1 MTEIA
6 FHFNA
11 PDKLAYACRLLR
23 KAVAGGA
30 QVVVTGDEAQLRRL
44 DQLLWTFSPVDF
56 VPHCLADAPAAVLRA
71 TPVVLAVDVQQA
83 PHHRVLLNLSDEVP
97 RGFERFE
104 RLIEVVTGD
113 DDDRAG
119 ARERWRHY
127 ATRGFVIVRHDLELK
142 ESP

>member
-30 QVVVTGDEAQLRRL
+30 KAVVCGPDELLGRL
-44 DQLLWTFSPVDF
+44 DQALWTFSAPDF
-56 VPHCLADAPAAVLRA
+56 VPHCMAGSAERLLQAS
-71 TPVVLAVDVQQA
+71 PVVLAVDLQQA
-83 PHHRVLLNLSDEVP
+83 PGHPVLVNLGDLVP
-97 RGFERFE
+97 AGFERFA

-113 DDDRAG
+113 EDDRTL
-119 ARERWRHY
+119 ARGRWKHY
-127 ATRGFVIVRHDLELK
+127 AARGYAIVRHDLETRA
-142 ESP
+142 